1 MVMKKVALDTNVVIE
16 IMRGNSKVIQQI
28 EDFQLFCVPVTV
40 CGELLFG
47 VYNSLRSESEL
58 QKYHRFMSTAEVLE
72 VNIGVVENYAKIR
85 HKLKQKGRPIPEN
98 DIWIAAI
105 AMSND
110 ILLLS
115 NDEHFLEI
123 DDLNFVYVEK

>member
-1 MVMKKVALDTNVVIE
+1 MVMTKVVLDTNVVIE
-16 IMRGNSKVIQQI
+16 IMRGNSMVIQQI
-28 EDFQLFCVPVTV
+28 EGFQLFCVPVTV

-47 VYNSLRSESEL
+47 VFNSPKSNTEI
-58 QKYHRFMSTAEVLE
+58 QKYHRFMATAEVLE
-72 VNIGVVENYAKIR
+72 VSIGVVENYAKIR
-85 HKLKQKGRPIPEN
+85 YSLKQKGRPIPEN

-123 DDLNFVYVEK
+123 DELNFIHIKK

>member
-16 IMRGNSKVIQQI
+16 IMRGNSMVIQQMD
-28 EDFQLFCVPVTV
+28 DFQLFCFPVTV

-47 VYNSLRSESEL
+47 VFNSPKSDAEI
-58 QKYHRFMSTAEVLE
+58 QKYHRFMATAEVLE

-85 HKLKQKGRPIPEN
+85 YKLKQKGRPIPEN

-123 DDLNFVYVEK
+123 DELDFIHIKK

>member
-1 MVMKKVALDTNVVIE
+1 MVMEKVALDTNVVIE

-47 VYNSLRSESEL
+47 VLNSPKSDTEI
-58 QKYHRFMSTAEVLE
+58 QKYHRFMATTEVLE

-85 HKLKQKGRPIPEN
+85 YSLKQKGRPIPEN

-110 ILLLS
+110 MLLLS

-123 DDLNFVYVEK
+123 DGLDFVYIKK

>member
-123 DDLNFVYVEK
+123 DDLNFVYVKK